1 MNQGQSEVME
11 TRTSTKILRGSSEFA
26 DTLIDFG
33 DPVLEI
39 LPARAAEAEVREAIE
54 LLVSV
59 WNAHALAL
67 PAWGAPDALQHL
79 QAVADSAD
87 APHFLVRVLSVLGE
101 RRKGKFAD
109 DARVAEEWTVAGD
122 GRGYVLSCEAKGPR
136 QKG

>member
-11 TRTSTKILRGSSEFA
+11 TRPSTKVLRGSSEFA

-33 DPVLEI
+33 APVLEI
-39 LPARAAEAEVREAIE
+39 LPARPAEGEVREAIE

-79 QAVADSAD
+79 QAVAASAD
-87 APHFLVRVLSVLGE
+87 VPHFLARVLSVLAE
-101 RRKGKFAD
+101 RRTNNFAA
-109 DARVAEEWTVAGD
+109 DARVAEEWTIAGD
-122 GRGYVLSCEAKGPR
+122 GRGYVLSCEAKGPL
-136 QKG
+136 QS